1 MPSNGPQNIVTLA
14 SAGILA
20 HLPIDRLM
28 DLIETSMN
36 DDGRVE
42 TLILARREVEIRTLA
57 RLPLANF
64 DEPFASVVD

>member
-1 MPSNGPQNIVTLA
+1 MPSNGPQNIATLA
-14 SAGILA
+14 SADILA
-20 HLPIDRLM
+20 YLPIDRLM
-28 DLIETSMN
+28 DLIEN
-36 DDGRVE
+36 VHERRVE